1 MASLWQGIVSDS
13 IGTAMPSFFTL
24 DSYLAVKS
32 LTDDSY
38 DYANRLLLHFALDIE
53 AAHALVSAQ
62 GGTPQY
68 LGVQVPTS
76 EANWVTP
83 GTCYNKVGYWHVP
96 GARLLYRI
104 NGVEHSI
111 GIFSLISWRGE
122 WYVVHLGSANRYANV
137 GIVDHP
143 SVGPGTFPPPGG
155 C

>member
-1 MASLWQGIVSDS
+1 MVSLWQGIATDS
-13 IGTAMPSFFTL
+13 IGAAMPSFFTL

-38 DYANRLLLHFALDIE
+38 DYAHRLLEHFALDIE
-53 AAHALVSAQ
+53 AAHALIASQ
-62 GGTPQY
+62 GGDPTY
-68 LGVQVPTS
+68 LGVRVPTS

-96 GARLLYRI
+96 GARLLYSI

-111 GIFSLISWRGE
+111 GIFSLISWHGE
-122 WYVVHLGSANRYANV
+122 WYVVHLGLANRATNTGV
-137 GIVDHP
+137 VD
-143 SVGPGTFPPPGG
+143 SAAIGPGTFPPPGG